1 MDIEISRRAFLAAGP
16 LAVMGSLGLV
26 GCGKGGISGKTLYY
40 YSVCGS
46 VALGKV
52 CANKPGSVSTIK
64 FEESTWHYVG
74 SQELSGDWKA
84 EGGNVVLSSLQLGTV
99 TLVRQD
105 DGSYVPSGSE
115 DYGERYFEDESTA
128 KAYYDEYTAAA
139 PDRVKAMLE
148 GTGWSVE
155 NLPST
160 QTVAETLSFDD
171 GSLTFTKGEYQRE
184 GFSTDAPRE
193 SSWLASDHSGEYEL
207 DVTSQWV
214 SSDGSS
220 PRPLIYEG
228 TIAVGGETT
237 DFKLSDRKG
246 ALKLTLSSEWSAV
259 TFVNGE

>member
-46 VALGKV
+46 VALGKA